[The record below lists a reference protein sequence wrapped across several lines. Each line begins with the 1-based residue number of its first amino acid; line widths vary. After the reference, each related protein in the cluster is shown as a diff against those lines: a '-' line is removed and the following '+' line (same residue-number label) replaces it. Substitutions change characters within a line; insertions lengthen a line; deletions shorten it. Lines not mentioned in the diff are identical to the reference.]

1 MAQRVPRL
9 AGLVRLSC
17 RLSRKDGYSS
27 ETVIRNLNRRL
38 WRCRVKASFRLT
50 VVGRPAS
57 RTARPEGRAGEYRK
71 AGRSG
76 NARRR
81 ASRFR
86 RFRPQGHRGTMG
98 ATAGGSGAA
107 FMPVEQK
114 RRIFVRD
121 SDSQPQSSSL
131 ALPGQGIVSVDGCWS
146 PCVSDCPPG
155 RTGRVLEE
163 HEDWSGVYRRDL
175 KEITE
180 CGSGRTTAMEG
191 MDWQNPS
198 ARAQNFHNPNG
209 FPKSF
214 YVPQG

>member
-57 RTARPEGRAGEYRK
+57 RSARPGGRAGEYRK
-71 AGRSG
+71 ARRSG

-86 RFRPQGHRGTMG
+86 RFRTQGSRGTTG

-131 ALPGQGIVSVDGCWS
+131 ALPGQSIVSVT
-146 PCVSDCPPG
+146 VVG
-155 RTGRVLEE
+155 RPASLPARPEGRAGYSRNMKTGREFTV
-163 HEDWSGVYRRDL
+163 V
-175 KEITE
+175 T
-180 CGSGRTTAMEG
+180 
-191 MDWQNPS
+191 
-198 ARAQNFHNPNG
+198 
-209 FPKSF
+209 
-214 YVPQG
+214 